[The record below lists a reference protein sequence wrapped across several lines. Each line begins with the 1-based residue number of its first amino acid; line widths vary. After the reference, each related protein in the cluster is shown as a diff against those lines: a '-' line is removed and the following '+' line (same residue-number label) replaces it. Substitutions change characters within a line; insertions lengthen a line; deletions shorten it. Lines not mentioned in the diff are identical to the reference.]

1 MIDIKGFSE
10 RLINAMDSAGLSAAQ
25 LAEVAGVNRG
35 TVNRYC
41 NWSYTYRKWD
51 SIAVPVPNIELLR
64 RMAECLGVSVRWL
77 VSGEGREVWIREL
90 N

>member
-10 RLINAMDSAGLSAAQ
+10 RLINAMGNAGLSAAQ
-25 LAEVAGVNRG
+25 LAKASGVDRD

-41 NWSYTYRKWD
+41 NWSYTHRKWD
-51 SIAVPVPNIELLR
+51 SIAVPLPNAELLR

-77 VSGEGREVWIREL
+77 ISGEGREVWIREL